1 MKNIDEFYNLPI
13 KESLENAKKSLEKVL
28 SKYTQGFEI
37 YIDDSGKEDVLI
49 ISIDELIKGGAE
61 YPDLDKAINNVTKK
75 YKLKK
80 DSSSNDSVV
89 FLTEGVSNMPEYQV
103 YGKLSILLR
112 KYKSE
117 DAAYKDSEKLAKKL
131 GYSQD
136 AVEFG
141 IDYYFN
147 SDNYDMYMKP
157 GEEMKQMMEYLSEK
171 RGMMFIMLKKKLRD
185 AASLLKNPADKEEF
199 YKMVKDFM
207 EKKTGIEVFEDYK
220 TLYERAYS
228 KAQRR
233 LFAIALQYKRGNIEK
248 GDLEPEYAEEIIK
261 ISELPEETLQ
271 KFAKTKEKGL
281 PHYVD
286 KKKK

>member
-37 YIDDSGKEDVLI
+37 YIDDSGEEDVLI

-89 FLTEGVSNMPEYQV
+89 FLTEGVSYMPEYQV
-103 YGKLSILLR
+103 YGKLSVLLR

-141 IDYYFN
+141 IDLDYVATRN
-147 SDNYDMYMKP
+147 IDKLQSRKKRNKLHGSGDN
-157 GEEMKQMMEYLSEK
+157 
-171 RGMMFIMLKKKLRD
+171 R
-185 AASLLKNPADKEEF
+185 
-199 YKMVKDFM
+199 
-207 EKKTGIEVFEDYK
+207 
-220 TLYERAYS
+220 
-228 KAQRR
+228 
-233 LFAIALQYKRGNIEK
+233 
-248 GDLEPEYAEEIIK
+248 
-261 ISELPEETLQ
+261 
-271 KFAKTKEKGL
+271 
-281 PHYVD
+281 
-286 KKKK
+286 